1 MIKELI
7 ITPEKEEKLERLS
20 IFNLFIRNL
29 NFKIQNLDFSEIV
42 SVYQNY

>member
-20 IFNLFIRNL
+20 IFNL
-29 NFKIQNLDFSEIV
+29 DFSEIV